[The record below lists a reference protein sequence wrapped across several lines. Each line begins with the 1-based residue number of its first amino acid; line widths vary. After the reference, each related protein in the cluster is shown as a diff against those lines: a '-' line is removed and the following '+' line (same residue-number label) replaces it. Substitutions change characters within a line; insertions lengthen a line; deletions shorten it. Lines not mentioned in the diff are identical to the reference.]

1 MGNNPWQR
9 ELIRQVRDTTGIK
22 IVALQHIDDYIAN
35 DEGFADEAPYNI
47 GPCEFLNL
55 IRNAEY
61 VFTDSFHC
69 SVFLFFIKKFFTFN
83 RFDKNAL
90 QNTNTRIDNL
100 LCLTG
105 LSERRIIKSI
115 TVEKIITFAQ
125 GFDRV
130 DEKLGELRKLSLN
143 YLANSLADLEVL

>member
-69 SVFLFFIKKFFTFN
+69 SVFSILYKKNFLPSIVLIKTHCKIQIHVLITCFV
-83 RFDKNAL
+83 L
-90 QNTNTRIDNL
+90 QDFLRDVL
-100 LCLTG
+100 L
-105 LSERRIIKSI
+105 K
-115 TVEKIITFAQ
+115 A
-125 GFDRV
+125 
-130 DEKLGELRKLSLN
+130 
-143 YLANSLADLEVL
+143 

>member
-1 MGNNPWQR
+1 M
-9 ELIRQVRDTTGIK
+9 
-22 IVALQHIDDYIAN
+22 
-35 DEGFADEAPYNI
+35 
-47 GPCEFLNL
+47 

-69 SVFLFFIKKFFTFN
+69 SVFSILYKKKFFTFN

-115 TVEKIITFAQ
+115 TVEKIITFSQ
-125 GFDRV
+125 EFDRV
-130 DEKLGELRKLSLN
+130 DEKLDELRKLSLN
-143 YLANSLADLEVL
+143 YLANSLANLEAAL